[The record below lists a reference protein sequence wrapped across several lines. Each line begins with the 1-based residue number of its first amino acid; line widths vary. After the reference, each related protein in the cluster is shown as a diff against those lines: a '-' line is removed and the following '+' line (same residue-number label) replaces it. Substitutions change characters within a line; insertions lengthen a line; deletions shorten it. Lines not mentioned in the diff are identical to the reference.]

1 MKKKGLSKMKMKTL
15 VKSINLG
22 NFSKFRIIGKN
33 WACSKIIAKMQKN
46 KFFIKSGKCS
56 NKLKKWKFVR

>member
-1 MKKKGLSKMKMKTL
+1 MKKMKKKGLSKMKMKTL

-33 WACSKIIAKMQKN
+33 WACSKIIAKM
-46 KFFIKSGKCS
+46 
-56 NKLKKWKFVR
+56 